1 MNLSSPNL
9 NALWGNLIV
18 EELWR
23 NGVDY
28 FCISPGSRSA
38 PLTVAAA
45 RHPRAKTMVCI
56 DERGA
61 AFHALGYAR
70 AVGKPA
76 VLICTSGTAAANYY
90 PAIIEAATDR
100 IPMIIL
106 SADRPPELRQ
116 TGANQAILQP
126 NLYGEYV
133 KWRFDLPCPAE
144 QISPQMLLTTVDQLV
159 HQSRR
164 SPAGPVH
171 LNCMFR
177 EPLAPIEAPFQAD
190 YLKSLNTWQRRNI
203 PYTAYPL
210 PKSEPLE
217 DTIEAVVETLNT
229 TARGLLVIG
238 RLNSPEES
246 RAVHS
251 LAEKLAWPV
260 FADVA
265 SGLRIGAPGENIIH
279 FFDQLLLSEGFAERH
294 RPATVLHLGGQ
305 MVSKRWREFLEKKRP
320 AHYILVQDHPGRSD
334 PTHSLTRL
342 IESDITRF
350 CQRIS
355 GKIRPAGNPRWRAGL
370 IRRSRKVQET
380 LTTFLASR
388 STVSEISVAYHLSR
402 LVPRPGG
409 LFLASSMPVRDMDM
423 YACPSGSCSCEAH
436 SPPASP
442 AHDLSTSPRPQEP
455 LLRVACNRGAS
466 GIDGTVACA
475 CGFAAGLEGPVTLLI
490 GDLALLHDLNSLA
503 QVQSLSQPLVIVAI
517 NNGGG
522 GIFSFLPISEYE
534 DVFEP
539 YFATPQHFDFR
550 HAAAMFGLAYCRP
563 QSDSQLISAYLDA
576 LKNNHSTL
584 IEIRTDRAENREL
597 HRRLQQ
603 EILSCLDD

>member
-1 MNLSSPNL
+1 MSLPSSNL
-9 NALWGNLIV
+9 NALWSSLIV
-18 EELWR
+18 EELLR

-61 AFHALGYAR
+61 AFHVLGYAR
-70 AVGKPA
+70 ATGKPA
-76 VLICTSGTAAANYY
+76 ALICTSGSAAANYY
-90 PAIIEAATDR
+90 PAVIEAATDR
-100 IPMIIL
+100 IPLIIL

-126 NLYGEYV
+126 NLYGEYA
-133 KWRFDLPCPAE
+133 KWRFDLPCPGE
-144 QISPQMLLTTVDQLV
+144 QIPPQVLLTTVDQLV
-159 HQSRR
+159 YQSRR
-164 SPAGPVH
+164 APAGPVH

-177 EPLAPIEAPFQAD
+177 EPLAPTEAPFGTD
-190 YLKSLNTWQRRNI
+190 YLESVTAWQRRET
-203 PYTAYPL
+203 PYTEYPPAL
-210 PKSEPLE
+210 SEPLE
-217 DTIEAVVETLNT
+217 ETIDGVAEALNA
-229 TARGLLVIG
+229 TARGLLVVG
-238 RLNSPEES
+238 RLNSPHET
-246 RAVHS
+246 RAVQR

-279 FFDQLLLSEGFAERH
+279 FFDQLLLSERFAERH
-294 RPATVLHLGGQ
+294 RPETVLHLGGQ
-305 MVSKRWREFLEKKRP
+305 PVSKRWREFLERKRP
-320 AHYILVQDHPGRSD
+320 EHYILVQDHPGRSD

-342 IESDITRF
+342 VESDIARF

-355 GKIRPAGNPRWRAGL
+355 GKIRAAGNSRWRGGMA
-370 IRRSRKVQET
+370 RRSWKVQKT
-380 LTTFLASR
+380 LESFLSSQSA
-388 STVSEISVAYHLSR
+388 VSEISAAYHLSR
-402 LVPRPGG
+402 HIPPGSG

-423 YACPSGSCSCEAH
+423 YACSLEACA
-436 SPPASP
+436 PAV
-442 AHDLSTSPRPQEP
+442 SPRENLSELPNPEEHF
-455 LLRVACNRGAS
+455 LRVASNRGAS
-466 GIDGTVACA
+466 GIDGTVASA
-475 CGFAAGLEGPVTLLI
+475 CGFAAGLDRPVTLLT

-503 QVQSLSQPLVIVAI
+503 QVASLAQPLVAAAI

-522 GIFSFLPISEYE
+522 GIFSFLPISQFE

-539 YFATPQHFDFR
+539 YFATPHRFDFR

-563 QSDSQLISAYLDA
+563 QTNPQLIDAYLEA
-576 LKNNHSTL
+576 LENRQSTL

-597 HRRLQQ
+597 HRQLQK
-603 EILSCLDD
+603 EILSRLDG